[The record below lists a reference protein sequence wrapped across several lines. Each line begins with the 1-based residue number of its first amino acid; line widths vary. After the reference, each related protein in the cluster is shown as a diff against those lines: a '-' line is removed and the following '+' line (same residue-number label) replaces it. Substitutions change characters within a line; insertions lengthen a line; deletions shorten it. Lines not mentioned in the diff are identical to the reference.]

1 MRNHK
6 KPRGAKTATL
16 PDDHL
21 RDVPSPLHGGTL
33 TSYAPADAIRRVADI
48 AEGSPDTPEVAN
60 AIATADASWS
70 AYRKALRAADLARF
84 GDPALSKPATRRR
97 RLLDVQNVYNRARL
111 GAWTATL
118 GREGLERWALKVA
131 ESILTRQ
138 LAKRVPGVTLDLI
151 PDLPRRCDLTDAAI
165 EGAKALEQ
173 GEHWATIRPGIEDAA
188 DAVVNEALEDMGWRD
203 DDLKD

>member
-1 MRNHK
+1 MRNNK

-21 RDVPSPLHGGTL
+21 RDVPTPLHAGKGL
-33 TSYAPADAIRRVADI
+33 DWQPAEALRAKAAEAGVTSDDPGVKAAIAHADAA
-48 AEGSPDTPEVAN
+48 
-60 AIATADASWS
+60 WS

-84 GDPALSKPATRRR
+84 GDPALTTPATRKR

-111 GAWTATL
+111 GAWTASL
-118 GREGLERWALKVA
+118 GRPGLERWALKVA
-131 ESILTRQ
+131 EHILAQRIR
-138 LAKRVPGVTLDLI
+138 KRIDGVTIDLL

-203 DDLKD
+203 E